1 MSIFRAVPY
10 ILMSGGLG
18 DSQCKDR
25 DTIKVQ
31 RVLLMARSLAQK
43 TETIPPD
50 FFALSFFPDNA
61 FLRSDRIPAPP
72 ALLLIGLPLT

>member
-43 TETIPPD
+43 TKTWNHHIPS
-50 FFALSFFPDNA
+50 AKLMIVLRLMKQV
-61 FLRSDRIPAPP
+61 FLQIQDV
-72 ALLLIGLPLT
+72 